1 MPSKASRAAAKEI
14 LQFFIKPLPIKPSRK
29 AQEQDIKKVAE
40 IIEKHTGGP
49 PDNGTK
55 IPHYSKLKGILKR
68 HKFCGISLATK

>member
-1 MPSKASRAAAKEI
+1 MTTKASRAAAEEI

-49 PDNGTK
+49 PEYLTEALNSGDGVYR
-55 IPHYSKLKGILKR
+55 P
-68 HKFCGISLATK
+68 